1 MPVSSLDLASLRGDT
16 DLFLM
21 ERLFMFLA
29 KNSLLAGL
37 ATVGV
42 VTFATSMPALSQS
55 SQVLNL
61 YSARHYQTDEALY
74 ADFTKQTGIK
84 INRIEADDNAL
95 FERLKSEGANS
106 PADVILM
113 VDAARLWRAEIEG
126 LFQPVKSKVLE
137 ARIPKNL
144 RSNDEGSG
152 SQWFGFSTRARMI
165 VFNKATVQAKD
176 VDTYE
181 KLADPVN
188 KGKVCTRSGSH
199 PYMLSL
205 IGAMYERQGEA
216 KTEAWA
222 KGMVA
227 NMARSPKGGDTDQ
240 IKGVASGECGVALTN
255 SYYLARLIRSTKP
268 EDQGIV
274 SKISWVWPNQATS
287 GTHMNV
293 AGGAVAKNARNKA
306 AAVKFLEYLASDQA
320 QQYFADGN
328 NEWPAVKSV
337 KTNNPALNKWG
348 SFKQENISISAIGK
362 NQIYAQKILDRVSY
376 R

>member
-1 MPVSSLDLASLRGDT
+1 L
-16 DLFLM
+16 
-21 ERLFMFLA
+21 LA
-29 KNSLLAGL
+29 KKSLLASL

-42 VTFATSMPALSQS
+42 VTLATSMPALSQS

-216 KTEAWA
+216 KTEVWA

-268 EDQGIV
+268 EDQAIV
-274 SKISWVWPNQATS
+274 AKISWIWPNQATS

-306 AAVKFLEYLASDQA
+306 AAIKFLEYLASDQA

-348 SFKQENISISAIGK
+348 SFKQETISISAIGK